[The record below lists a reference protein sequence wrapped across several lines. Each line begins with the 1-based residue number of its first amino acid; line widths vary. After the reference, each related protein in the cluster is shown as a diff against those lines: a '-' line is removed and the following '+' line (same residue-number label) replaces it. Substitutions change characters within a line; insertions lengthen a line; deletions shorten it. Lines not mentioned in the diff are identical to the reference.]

1 MSSFFDDQP
10 LNGETIPSTWELAAR
25 MFPPADYADC
35 VVVQIGE
42 HCVWRREDEL
52 TDDDLICFYDGDCRN
67 VLLPDDPRLKK

>member
-1 MSSFFDDQP
+1 
-10 LNGETIPSTWELAAR
+10 